1 MKKVLFLLCL
11 IAILSACDQPE
22 SESLIQE
29 ETTEIG
35 SRATVEENLRPDVYV
50 EAGCLVFKDFNV
62 RDSIINMLEQSS
74 DEQRI
79 AWEKRLGFV
88 SAKTYYAPYFYEYD
102 NVKSEEECH
111 LFAKKYIATLNI
123 TRDED
128 GAVDV
133 DYPFVTPNY
142 ETVLTFDG
150 RIKICDAMYIYK
162 KDRRIVIHSANAQ
175 RINKHENALLSSK
188 DDKVDVIYN
197 SDAKIMFRANVVKD
211 ISLAN
216 SGGYIKSGKK
226 KYSWELIYSL
236 EKVMIDKSSFRNHVY
251 LRLYQKAKKKYL
263 GGWHNYSTKYSI
275 RGTYVSIQGNGI
287 NTQYYGDENSIE
299 RKSGA
304 NYTFFH
310 LETPGVFNY
319 GGEEHPRLNIVVRA
333 DHKSSFL
340 SWPGYQLDYT
350 GYTGSGTEFYIFA
363 TTPPSKLYY

>member
-1 MKKVLFLLCL
+1 
-11 IAILSACDQPE
+11 
-22 SESLIQE
+22 
-29 ETTEIG
+29 
-35 SRATVEENLRPDVYV
+35 
-50 EAGCLVFKDFNV
+50 
-62 RDSIINMLEQSS
+62 MLEQLS

>member
-1 MKKVLFLLCL
+1 MT
-11 IAILSACDQPE
+11 SEDE
-22 SESLIQE
+22 S
-29 ETTEIG
+29 
-35 SRATVEENLRPDVYV
+35 
-50 EAGCLVFKDFNV
+50 
-62 RDSIINMLEQSS
+62 
-74 DEQRI
+74 
-79 AWEKRLGFV
+79 
-88 SAKTYYAPYFYEYD
+88 
-102 NVKSEEECH
+102 H
-111 LFAKKYIATLNI
+111 LFAEKYTSILDI
-123 TRDED
+123 TENED
-128 GAVDV
+128 GAIDV
-133 DYPFVTPNY
+133 DYPFVTPNF
-142 ETVLTFDG
+142 ETILTSDG
-150 RIKICDAMYIYK
+150 QVKIGDALYIYK
-162 KDRRIVIHSANAQ
+162 KDRRIIIHLADIQKIDKYKNT
-175 RINKHENALLSSK
+175 LLSSK
-188 DDKVDVIYN
+188 EDNVDVIYN
-197 SDAKIMFRANVVKD
+197 GDAKIMFRGNVVKD

-263 GGWHNYSTKYSI
+263 GGWHDYSTKYSI
-275 RGTYVSIQGNGI
+275 HGTFVSIQGNGI
-287 NTQYYGDENSIE
+287 NTQYYGDEHSIE

-350 GYTGSGTEFYIFA
+350 GYTGSGTELYIFA

>member
-1 MKKVLFLLCL
+1 MQL
-11 IAILSACDQPE
+11 
-22 SESLIQE
+22 
-29 ETTEIG
+29 
-35 SRATVEENLRPDVYV
+35 
-50 EAGCLVFKDFNV
+50 
-62 RDSIINMLEQSS
+62 
-74 DEQRI
+74 
-79 AWEKRLGFV
+79 
-88 SAKTYYAPYFYEYD
+88 
-102 NVKSEEECH
+102 
-111 LFAKKYIATLNI
+111 
-123 TRDED
+123 
-128 GAVDV
+128 
-133 DYPFVTPNY
+133 
-142 ETVLTFDG
+142 
-150 RIKICDAMYIYK
+150 YIYK
-162 KDRRIVIHSANAQ
+162 KDRRIIIHLADIQKIDKYKNT
-175 RINKHENALLSSK
+175 LLSSK
-188 DDKVDVIYN
+188 EDNVDVIYN
-197 SDAKIMFRANVVKD
+197 GDAKIMFRGNVVKD

-263 GGWHNYSTKYSI
+263 GGWHDYSTKYSI
-275 RGTYVSIQGNGI
+275 HGTFVSIQGNGI
-287 NTQYYGDENSIE
+287 NTQYYGDEHSIE

-350 GYTGSGTEFYIFA
+350 GYTGSGTELYIFA